1 MLTDAVPATAP
12 APVAVPRRM
21 RTRRV
26 TAAATVA
33 LLGLGIGVV
42 DAVYAPRARV
52 ALPPAGA
59 SPQQVTTAFFDALAV
74 KDSAA
79 ALALVAPGDGHE
91 QAGVWFWM
99 EHTWSLRDVV
109 VDPGSV
115 DPEGGD
121 VFSGCCPDQAEVRLA
136 FTPHWLPWVEPQ
148 ALGLDPGPVTRFVT
162 LGRQGPGQRW
172 AVLEEG
178 SGP

>member
-1 MLTDAVPATAP
+1 M
-12 APVAVPRRM
+12 
-21 RTRRV
+21 
-26 TAAATVA
+26 AAAAMVA

-52 ALPPAGA
+52 AVPRAGA

-74 KDSAA
+74 KDAST
-79 ALALVAPGDGHE
+79 ALALVAHGDSDE

-115 DPEGGD
+115 DPEGDDLFAGRY
-121 VFSGCCPDQAEVRLA
+121 PDEAEVTLT
-136 FTPHWLPWVEPQ
+136 FTPHWLPWVEPPG
-148 ALGLDPGPVTRFVT
+148 LGFDPGPLTWFVT
-162 LGRQGPGQRW
+162 LGRHGPGQRW
-172 AVLEEG
+172 SVLEEG